1 MNMKVRHRT
10 TPQRTTTINNSAT
23 RNGNMYLIEKLGRE
37 VGGGESEY
45 TRVDGY
51 TLNHQH
57 FDADKCKK
65 SSDSIKA
72 NVGQQFAYFLL
83 KHGDWWVWRSKVGE
97 FVIFK
102 RNCDTETSNMY
113 DIGPLIEGKEKF
125 SSYEK
130 LVDWANG
137 DGSELY
143 KDFLKDTETKVF
155 ITKLGLIREDD
166 DKVGSR

>member
-1 MNMKVRHRT
+1 
-10 TPQRTTTINNSAT
+10 
-23 RNGNMYLIEKLGRE
+23 
-37 VGGGESEY
+37 
-45 TRVDGY
+45 
-51 TLNHQH
+51 
-57 FDADKCKK
+57 
-65 SSDSIKA
+65 
-72 NVGQQFAYFLL
+72 
-83 KHGDWWVWRSKVGE
+83 
-97 FVIFK
+97 
-102 RNCDTETSNMY
+102 MY

-155 ITKLGLIREDD
+155 MTKIGLIREDD